1 MEQVYGKFSG
11 AHYKPKPLKSATQT
25 RYLWTDAFAVCNFLS
40 LHVESGQDSYLE
52 QAKALIEEVHQVLGK
67 DRSLQHY
74 LDFYHFVFL
83 PTSIHAYLTKWMFAL
98 NRTSLITRDVKY
110 NEWAIEMAQSM
121 HNKFINHSSSRGL
134 RMFWKISIDGSR
146 PVVRSEGNL
155 DPYDGY
161 VTYRL
166 LQLVNQQLKEGKNVD
181 GSVLN
186 REIEEMKGMVMGKYL
201 MYQSSDPLDL
211 GETLWLTSW
220 FPDEDWANHMRK
232 VAISNIEEIFESTIK
247 STRRRLGFRDFGVSI
262 GLQTIPENEQD
273 GETRRI
279 VENIH
284 SLWKDHL
291 FERDHDITPVMY
303 CSSLLPGVFN
313 PNFLY

>member
-1 MEQVYGKFSG
+1 
-11 AHYKPKPLKSATQT
+11 
-25 RYLWTDAFAVCNFLS
+25 
-40 LHVESGQDSYLE
+40 
-52 QAKALIEEVHQVLGK
+52 
-67 DRSLQHY
+67 
-74 LDFYHFVFL
+74 
-83 PTSIHAYLTKWMFAL
+83 
-98 NRTSLITRDVKY
+98 TSLITRDVKY

-262 GLQTIPENEQD
+262 GLQTIPENEKD